1 MLQLADCGLK
11 DLKALRA
18 CNRLCE
24 GIPLDYSQGEE
35 RVFVV
40 SSRSEDLPKGHRMA
54 VPRDS
59 FAVLYIIR
67 EGYGD

>member
-18 CNRLCE
+18 CNRLWE

-35 RVFVV
+35 RVVV
-40 SSRSEDLPKGHRMA
+40 VISRSGDLPKGH
-54 VPRDS
+54 
-59 FAVLYIIR
+59 
-67 EGYGD
+67 

>member
-1 MLQLADCGLK
+1 MQQ
-11 DLKALRA
+11 
-18 CNRLCE
+18 CE

-40 SSRSEDLPKGHRMA
+40 ISRSGDLPKGQLMA
-54 VPRDS
+54 VLRDS

>member
-18 CNRLCE
+18 CNRLWE
-24 GIPLDYSQGEE
+24 GIPLNYSQAEE

-40 SSRSEDLPKGHRMA
+40 VSRSGDLPKGHRMT
-54 VPRDS
+54 VSRDS
-59 FAVLYIIR
+59 IVVLYIIR

>member
-18 CNRLCE
+18 RNRLWQ

-40 SSRSEDLPKGHRMA
+40 ISRSGDLPKGH
-54 VPRDS
+54 
-59 FAVLYIIR
+59 
-67 EGYGD
+67 